1 MSLNVENSLISIK
14 IVELFIYIAL
24 DIDRAFNTSG
34 SPSTEMSF
42 QTATRKTPENFLGP
56 NSNLVNL
63 DALVSTKNSGL

>member
-14 IVELFIYIAL
+14 IFLIIYIAL

-63 DALVSTKNSGL
+63 DALVSTKNSGS